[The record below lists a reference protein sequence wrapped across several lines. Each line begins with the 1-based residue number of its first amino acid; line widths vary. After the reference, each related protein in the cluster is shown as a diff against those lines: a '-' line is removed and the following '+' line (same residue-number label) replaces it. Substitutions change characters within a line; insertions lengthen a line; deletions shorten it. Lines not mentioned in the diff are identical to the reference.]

1 MRKNQSQTMLSSVEL
16 LQEHLKQG
24 RISDQQFKLLLGL
37 LLKKEVNKQVRV
49 SIDHFFRNELLDLL
63 SVSYKRR
70 QVTSYARS

>member
-1 MRKNQSQTMLSSVEL
+1 MLSSVEL